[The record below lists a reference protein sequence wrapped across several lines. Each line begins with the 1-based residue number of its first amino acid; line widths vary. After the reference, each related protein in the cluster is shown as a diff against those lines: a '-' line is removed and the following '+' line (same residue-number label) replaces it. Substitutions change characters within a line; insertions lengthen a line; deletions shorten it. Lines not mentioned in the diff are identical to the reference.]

1 MNKNVFNMR
10 GTESTGTYV
19 GFATDRAQIG
29 YRDIGGGSFRVR
41 IEPNDADAAADL
53 ADHFPRSDGWKQP
66 GDENQNRF
74 SKVIEGSAPNLQA
87 LMTALLD
94 NDEIGGVCDISQGDY
109 TPPSWMFQAA
119 RTDELGQLVGKV
131 RALKLPGC
139 NLASNWSLDC
149 LRAKVQKA

>member
-53 ADHFPRSDGWKQP
+53 EDYFPRADGWKQP
-66 GDENQNRF
+66 GEDNQNRF
-74 SKVIEGSAPNLQA
+74 SKVIGADALQA

-94 NDEIGGVCDISQGDY
+94 NDEIGGVCDISQGEY

-119 RTDELGQLVGKV
+119 NTDEIGQFVNKV

-149 LRAKVQKA
+149 LRTKVQKA